1 MTLHQTM
8 IDMGDQAVAASRQLA
23 ALGTRRKN
31 LILEA
36 MADALDAARDRI
48 KEANGR
54 DMAAGRA
61 AGLSDAMLDRL
72 LLTDRR
78 LEAMISGV
86 RALIGLKDPVGQ
98 KISRWIRPNGLVIQK
113 VRVPIGVIGIIF
125 ESRPNVAVDAAAL
138 CFKTSNAVILRGG
151 KEALESNKALVEAL
165 QTGGS
170 RKGLPPHSIQLITTT
185 DHAAVR
191 ELVQLEGRVDLV
203 IPRGGEALIRA
214 VTEQAYVP
222 VIKHYKGVCHA
233 FVDAAADPDK
243 ALDIIEN
250 AKCSRPGVC
259 NALEKVLVHE
269 KIAAGFLPRL
279 AARMAERRVEL
290 RGDEAAR
297 ASVPA
302 MKPAAPRGL
311 GRRIPRSHPHH
322 RRRPLA
328 GGRHRAHQPPRL
340 PSFRRHHHRG
350 RKGPGRLPGAGGLR
364 LRLCQRVDPLH
375 RRRRIRHGRRNRHFH
390 GQAPRP
396 RPHGTRGTDHLQVRR
411 ARRRPDPALTPSK
424 DRQAGEWSYLAVA
437 IRRFFDPEYAKREQ
451 K

>member
-1 MTLHQTM
+1 MNLHQSM
-8 IDMGDQAVAASRQLA
+8 IDMGDRAVAASRQLA

-36 MADALDAARDRI
+36 MAEALDAARDRI

-78 LEAMISGV
+78 IEAMISGV

-98 KISRWIRPNGLVIQK
+98 KISRWIRPNGLIIQK

-151 KEALESNKALVEAL
+151 KEALESNKVLVELL

-185 DHAAVR
+185 DHDAVR

-214 VTEQAYVP
+214 VTEQSYVP

-233 FVDAAADPDK
+233 FVDAAADPAK

-269 KIAAGFLPRL
+269 KIAAGFLPKL
-279 AARMAERRVEL
+279 AARMAERSVEL
-290 RGDEAAR
+290 RGDDSAR
-297 ASVPA
+297 AIVPA
-302 MKPAAPRGL
+302 IKPAAPADWDEEYLDLILTIGVVPTL
-311 GRRIPRSHPHH
+311 EAAI
-322 RRRPLA
+322 
-328 GGRHRAHQPPRL
+328 AH
-340 PSFRRHHHRG
+340 
-350 RKGPGRLPGAGGLR
+350 
-364 LRLCQRVDPLH
+364 
-375 RRRRIRHGRRNRHFH
+375 INRHGSHHSDTILSEDEKAQDAFLEQVDSACVYANASTRFTDGGEFGMGAEIGISTDKLHARGPMGLEELTTYKYVVRGD
-390 GQAPRP
+390 GQIRP
-396 RPHGTRGTDHLQVRR
+396 
-411 ARRRPDPALTPSK
+411 
-424 DRQAGEWSYLAVA
+424 
-437 IRRFFDPEYAKREQ
+437 
-451 K
+451 

>member
-54 DMAAGRA
+54 DMAAGRT

-302 MKPAAPRGL
+302 MKPAAPADWDEEYLDLILTIGVVPSL
-311 GRRIPRSHPHH
+311 EAAI
-322 RRRPLA
+322 
-328 GGRHRAHQPPRL
+328 AH
-340 PSFRRHHHRG
+340 
-350 RKGPGRLPGAGGLR
+350 
-364 LRLCQRVDPLH
+364 
-375 RRRRIRHGRRNRHFH
+375 INRHGSHHSDAIITEDEKAQDAFLEQVDSACVYANASTRFTDGGEFGMGAEIGISTDKLHARGPMGLEELTTYKYVVRGD
-390 GQAPRP
+390 GQIRP
-396 RPHGTRGTDHLQVRR
+396 
-411 ARRRPDPALTPSK
+411 
-424 DRQAGEWSYLAVA
+424 
-437 IRRFFDPEYAKREQ
+437 
-451 K
+451 

>member
-1 MTLHQTM
+1 MNLHQSM
-8 IDMGDQAVAASRQLA
+8 IDMGDRAVAASRQLA

-36 MADALDAARDRI
+36 MAEALDAARDRI

-78 LEAMISGV
+78 IEAMISGV

-98 KISRWIRPNGLVIQK
+98 KISRWIRPNGLIIQK

-151 KEALESNKALVEAL
+151 KEALESNKVLVELL

-185 DHAAVR
+185 DHDAVR

-214 VTEQAYVP
+214 VTEQSYVP

-233 FVDAAADPDK
+233 FVDAAADPAK

-269 KIAAGFLPRL
+269 KIAAEFLPKL
-279 AARMAERRVEL
+279 AARMAERSVEL
-290 RGDEAAR
+290 RGDDSAR
-297 ASVPA
+297 AIVPA
-302 MKPAAPRGL
+302 IKPAAPADWDEEYLDLILTIGVVPTL
-311 GRRIPRSHPHH
+311 EAAI
-322 RRRPLA
+322 
-328 GGRHRAHQPPRL
+328 AH
-340 PSFRRHHHRG
+340 
-350 RKGPGRLPGAGGLR
+350 
-364 LRLCQRVDPLH
+364 
-375 RRRRIRHGRRNRHFH
+375 INRHGSHHSDTILSEDEKAQDAFLEQVDSACVYANASTRFTDGGEFGMGAEIGISTDKLHARGPMGLEELTTYKYVVRGD
-390 GQAPRP
+390 GQIRP
-396 RPHGTRGTDHLQVRR
+396 
-411 ARRRPDPALTPSK
+411 
-424 DRQAGEWSYLAVA
+424 
-437 IRRFFDPEYAKREQ
+437 
-451 K
+451 

>member
-1 MTLHQTM
+1 
-8 IDMGDQAVAASRQLA
+8 
-23 ALGTRRKN
+23 
-31 LILEA
+31 
-36 MADALDAARDRI
+36 
-48 KEANGR
+48 
-54 DMAAGRA
+54 MAAGRA

-78 LEAMISGV
+78 IEAMISGV

-98 KISRWIRPNGLVIQK
+98 KISRWIRPNGLIIQK

-151 KEALESNKALVEAL
+151 KEALESNKVLVELL

-185 DHAAVR
+185 DHDAVR

-214 VTEQAYVP
+214 VTEQSYVP

-233 FVDAAADPDK
+233 FVDAAADPAK

-269 KIAAGFLPRL
+269 KIAAEFLPKL
-279 AARMAERRVEL
+279 AARMAERSVEL
-290 RGDEAAR
+290 RGDDSAR
-297 ASVPA
+297 AIVPA
-302 MKPAAPRGL
+302 IKPAAPADWDEEYLDLILTIGVVPTL
-311 GRRIPRSHPHH
+311 EAAI
-322 RRRPLA
+322 
-328 GGRHRAHQPPRL
+328 AH
-340 PSFRRHHHRG
+340 
-350 RKGPGRLPGAGGLR
+350 
-364 LRLCQRVDPLH
+364 
-375 RRRRIRHGRRNRHFH
+375 INRHGSHHSDTILSEDEKAQDAFLEQVDSACVYANASTRFTDGGEFGMGAEIGISTDKLHARGPMGLEELTTYKYVVRGD
-390 GQAPRP
+390 GQIRP
-396 RPHGTRGTDHLQVRR
+396 
-411 ARRRPDPALTPSK
+411 
-424 DRQAGEWSYLAVA
+424 
-437 IRRFFDPEYAKREQ
+437 
-451 K
+451 